1 MFGIELMPPFCEPTT
16 LFSLIQSFSTLLSL
30 ISYTGQFIFVGGGSC
45 VHHGMFSSI
54 PGSYLPDGGSIRP
67 QVVTTKFQDIAK
79 MYPQGQIALS

>member
-30 ISYTGQFIFVGGGSC
+30 ISYTGQFIFVGGGSK
-45 VHHGMFSSI
+45 HRGMFSSI
-54 PGSYLPDGGSIRP
+54 PGSYPPDGGRIRP

-79 MYPQGQIALS
+79 MYPQVQIALS